1 VTHPIAVGAGVL
13 VAVLILTELLA
24 VPVATRVVGDALGR
38 CVVHRSLTIEEIG
51 RPVVPR
57 LLLGRARDVVL
68 RVEDAE
74 LEGVRVAEAVIEVPR
89 VVLPWAPGDPPPS
102 PASVHLRIEEDAVA
116 ERLAE
121 LAPLGFRPS
130 VELEDGVARVG
141 IPTLRLEAAV
151 TLSVGTDGTILVEP
165 GAGPTGWWER
175 LGLSRQIRLPNDV
188 RVDAVAIADAALTA
202 TLRLEELPGGDGEGC
217 DEPIAADGPVVA
229 EPARRAA
236 GGRPE
241 TSG

>member
-13 VAVLILTELLA
+13 VAVLLVAELLA
-24 VPVATRVVGDALGR
+24 VPIATRVVGTALAR
-38 CVVHRSLTIEEIG
+38 CVVHRSLTIEEVG

-74 LEGVRVAEAVIEVPR
+74 IEGVRVAEAVIEVPQ

-102 PASVHLRIEEDAVA
+102 PATVHLRIEAGAVA
-116 ERLAE
+116 ERLAQ
-121 LAPLGFRPS
+121 LAPRGVRPS
-130 VELEDGVARVG
+130 VELDDGVARVG

-151 TLSVGTDGTILVEP
+151 RLSVGEEDGTILVQP
-165 GAGPTGWWER
+165 GAGPAGWWER
-175 LGLSRQIRLPNDV
+175 LGLAREIRLPNEI

-202 TLRLEELPGGDGEGC
+202 TLRLDELPGGDGEGC
-217 DEPIAADGPVVA
+217 DEPIAA
-229 EPARRAA
+229 
-236 GGRPE
+236 GGRTG
-241 TSG
+241 TSR